1 MFGAGVAGAEV
12 DKLTGV
18 NKEPGSESSLGTFGG
33 TITSSSGGPPH
44 RRALLN
50 TIRWAEGTLKPGGY
64 NTWFGGRTDMDLT
77 KMTID
82 EVIAEQWRRHN
93 AGETVYGKY
102 KSAAVGA
109 YQMMAPETHLKR
121 AGLTGSDLFS
131 PENQD
136 KLAIE
141 YMKARKITDA
151 EINSPITKGLIAKL
165 SGIWSSLPNLQG
177 VSAHGQPVKSY
188 EDVLKV
194 YNEQLGKAQ
203 ASVQLNKQ
211 LTDLG
216 IPDSHET
223 EISPTQNESG
233 NMSQQTQK
241 PQQTSEEWA
250 QQMIKNAGIGGE
262 PNPGNLA
269 TVKPSS
275 LGGLSKGLEFEPT
288 YSMFVHDNTI
298 IQPIITTP

>member
-1 MFGAGVAGAEV
+1 
-12 DKLTGV
+12 
-18 NKEPGSESSLGTFGG
+18 
-33 TITSSSGGPPH
+33 
-44 RRALLN
+44 
-50 TIRWAEGTLKPGGY
+50 
-64 NTWFGGRTDMDLT
+64 
-77 KMTID
+77 
-82 EVIAEQWRRHN
+82 
-93 AGETVYGKY
+93 
-102 KSAAVGA
+102 
-109 YQMMAPETHLKR
+109 MMAPETHLKR

-188 EDVLKV
+188 EDLLKV

-203 ASVQLNKQ
+203 ASVKLNKQ
-211 LTDLG
+211 RTDLG

-250 QQMIKNAGIGGE
+250 KQMIQNAGIGGE
-262 PNPGNLA
+262 SNPGNLA

-275 LGGLSKGLEFEPT
+275 PGGVSTGLEIIPT
-288 YSMFVHDNTI
+288 YSMFVNDNYM